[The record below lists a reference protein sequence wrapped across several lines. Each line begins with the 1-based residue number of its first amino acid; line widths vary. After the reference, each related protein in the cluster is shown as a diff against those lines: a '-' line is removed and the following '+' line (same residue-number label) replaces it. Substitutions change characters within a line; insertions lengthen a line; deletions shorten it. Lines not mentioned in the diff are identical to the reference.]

1 MKKKNRSLRVATGL
15 AVAAMLSM
23 CLVSGT
29 FAKYT
34 TSGDSTDTARVAK
47 FGVTVTGADDSMF
60 AKTYDNT
67 VQSGDEWNVVAPG
80 TKGQLT
86 AVALSGTPEVNVKVT
101 NEATVSLTN
110 WTVDGAYY
118 CPLEVKVGTTTTLK
132 GTDYTSAADFEAA
145 IKAAV
150 DGTTATYDAGTALA
164 TKTDACPAISWEW
177 KYEGVQGG
185 AQTDENDT
193 KLGDAAAADNTAN
206 KDNTPKVN
214 ISVTTTV
221 AQVD

>member
-47 FGVTVTGADDSMF
+47 FGVTVTGTDNSLF
-60 AKTYDNT
+60 KTAYGDT
-67 VQSGDEWNVVAPG
+67 VKSGDTWNVVAPG
-80 TKGQLT
+80 TSGSLT
-86 AVALSGTPEVNVKVT
+86 AVALGGTPEVKVAVT
-101 NEATVSLTN
+101 NEATVSLSG

-118 CPLEVKVGTTTTLK
+118 CPLEVKVGDTTLE
-132 GTDYTSAADFEAA
+132 GTNYTSAADFEAA
-145 IKAAV
+145 IKGAV
-150 DGTTATYDAGTALA
+150 DSTTATYDAGTALA
-164 TKTDACPAISWEW
+164 TNGCPAISWEW
-177 KYEGVQGG
+177 KYDGNDD
-185 AQTDENDT
+185 AKDT
-193 KLGDAAAADNTAN
+193 KLGDAAAADNTTD
-206 KDNTPKVN
+206 KTNTAKVS

-221 AQVD
+221 TQVD

>member
-60 AKTYDNT
+60 AKAYDNT

-177 KYEGVQGG
+177 KYEG
-185 AQTDENDT
+185 NDDAKDT
-193 KLGDAAAADNTAN
+193 ELGDAAAADNTAD
-206 KDNTPKVN
+206 KTSTAKVN

-221 AQVD
+221 TQVD

>member
-47 FGVTVTGADDSMF
+47 FGVTVAGTDGSMF
-60 AKTYDNT
+60 AKAYDNT

-118 CPLEVKVGTTTTLK
+118 CPLEVKVGTTTLK
-132 GTDYTSAADFEAA
+132 GADYTSAAQFEAA

-150 DGTTATYDAGTALA
+150 DGTAATYDAGTDLSA
-164 TKTDACPAISWEW
+164 KTDARPAISWEW
-177 KYEGVQGG
+177 KYEGAQGG

-221 AQVD
+221 TQVD

>member
-1 MKKKNRSLRVATGL
+1 MKKKNRSLRVAIGL

-34 TSGDSTDTARVAK
+34 TSDDSTDTARVAK
-47 FGVTVTGADDSMF
+47 FGVTVTGTDNSLFSKA
-60 AKTYDNT
+60 YDGT
-67 VQSGDEWNVVAPG
+67 VQSGDDWNVVAPG

-86 AVALSGTPEVNVKVT
+86 AVALSGTPEVDVKVT

-110 WTVDGAYY
+110 WTVDGVYY
-118 CPLEVKVGTTTTLK
+118 CPLEVKVGDTTLK
-132 GTDYTSAADFEAA
+132 GTEYASAAEFEAA

-164 TKTDACPAISWEW
+164 TNGCPAISWEW
-177 KYEGVQGG
+177 KYDGNDD
-185 AQTDENDT
+185 TKDT
-193 KLGDAAAADNTAN
+193 KLGDAAAADNTAD
-206 KDNTPKVN
+206 KTSTAKVN

-221 AQVD
+221 TQVD